1 MINSIIESISI
12 TLNAE
17 FGDKYKIHR
26 EEKRQGLKEPCFFI
40 QCLNP
45 TEELFFWK
53 RYFRRNQFCI
63 QYFPEEEYHRNQEC
77 HAVGERLFSCLEY
90 LDVDG
95 DPVMG
100 TEMKY
105 EITDGL
111 LHFFVNYDMIVYKVA
126 PAAVE
131 MGEIEIT
138 GTAERRCNGKEK
150 EP

>member
-53 RYFRRNQFCI
+53 RYFWKNQFCI
-63 QYFPEEEYHRNQEC
+63 QYFPENKLHGKEECY
-77 HAVGERLFSCLEY
+77 AVGERLFSCLEY
-90 LDVDG
+90 LDVGG
-95 DPVMG
+95 DLVMG
-100 TEMKY
+100 TKRKY
-105 EITDGL
+105 EVVDGI
-111 LHFFVNYDMIVYKVA
+111 LHFFVNYDLFVYKVA
-126 PAAVE
+126 
-131 MGEIEIT
+131 
-138 GTAERRCNGKEK
+138 
-150 EP
+150 EPVPFMEEVSSETHVKG